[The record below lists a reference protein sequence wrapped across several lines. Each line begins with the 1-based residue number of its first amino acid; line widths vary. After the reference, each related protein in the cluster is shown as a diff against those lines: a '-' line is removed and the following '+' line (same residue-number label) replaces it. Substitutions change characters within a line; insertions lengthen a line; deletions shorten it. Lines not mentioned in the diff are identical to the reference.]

1 MGYFSNGTEGMDYQ
15 EQYCFK
21 CRNWSDE
28 KGCAV
33 WNAHEFR
40 NYKEANNPDSI
51 LHDLSPRSK
60 DGLGNEKCLMYLKKG
75 AYERKHKEPSKQI
88 TFVAEEG

>member
-15 EQYCFK
+15 EEYCFK

-33 WNAHEFR
+33 WTAHEFR
-40 NYKEANNPDSI
+40 NYKEADNPDSI
-51 LHDLSPRSK
+51 LHDLIPR
-60 DGLGNEKCLMYLKKG
+60 
-75 AYERKHKEPSKQI
+75 
-88 TFVAEEG
+88 